1 MTILLV
7 GIDGYMGWPTALKLG
22 QAFPD
27 SRIVGVDNFN
37 RRKWVA
43 EVGSISAIPVHSMEQ
58 RLEAARALGITNL
71 SFVEGDLTDYH
82 FTRDLIRVYKP
93 TSIVHTAAQ
102 PSAPYSHISAEKC
115 AYTQTLVMDMT
126 RNLLWALREEKRLE
140 THYIETTTT
149 GIYGAPELKIP
160 EGFITGVDENG
171 DQDQLPFPNMAS
183 SWYHVS
189 KGFNATN
196 MQLMSF
202 QTGLPTTDMRTSIVY
217 GAASR
222 ETAQAEALA
231 TRFDFDFYFGTLFNR
246 WCVMALCGRPITVYG
261 SGNQIKPL
269 IHVEDAAESLVKAVQ
284 RTADGYQVY
293 NQLTEYVRIGDL
305 AQMIKEALEEKGL
318 EVAVEN
324 IPNPRVEKESQHY
337 EFDNRLFLELLGQEP
352 QTMKG
357 SLASTFELLLPYKD
371 MITPYLDRMAG

>member
-1 MTILLV
+1 M
-7 GIDGYMGWPTALKLG
+7 
-22 QAFPD
+22 
-27 SRIVGVDNFN
+27 
-37 RRKWVA
+37 
-43 EVGSISAIPVHSMEQ
+43 
-58 RLEAARALGITNL
+58 
-71 SFVEGDLTDYH
+71 
-82 FTRDLIRVYKP
+82 
-93 TSIVHTAAQ
+93 
-102 PSAPYSHISAEKC
+102 
-115 AYTQTLVMDMT
+115 
-126 RNLLWALREEKRLE
+126 
-140 THYIETTTT
+140 
-149 GIYGAPELKIP
+149 
-160 EGFITGVDENG
+160 
-171 DQDQLPFPNMAS
+171 
-183 SWYHVS
+183 
-189 KGFNATN
+189 
-196 MQLMSF
+196 
-202 QTGLPTTDMRTSIVY
+202 
-217 GAASR
+217 
-222 ETAQAEALA
+222 
-231 TRFDFDFYFGTLFNR
+231 
-246 WCVMALCGRPITVYG
+246 YG